1 MRTCGIGKVQNVVSQ
16 QYALLAK
23 GTFQSTLHNIQR
35 YHWKIQYGG
44 RWHVHFEEFMT
55 IFLQT

>member
-1 MRTCGIGKVQNVVSQ
+1 MRACGIGKVQNVASQ

-35 YHWKIQYGG
+35 YRWKIQDGG
-44 RWHVHFEEFMT
+44 R
-55 IFLQT
+55 